1 MLRMLKER
9 FRTVLKSSGLGI
21 LCLLVAV
28 PGCWDDGPKI
38 VPVSGKVLRDGKA
51 LTNVAVTFLP
61 VGSGLSA
68 TGSADSSGTIK
79 MLTNGRSGAMVGRYR
94 IGITEPLR
102 DMTPES
108 LASGS
113 PPPMS
118 FDAKFGSPESS
129 GLEFNVSDVGG
140 IFEFTLTNKKK

>member
-9 FRTVLKSSGLGI
+9 FRPVLKSSSLGI

-79 MLTNGRSGAMVGRYR
+79 MLTNGRSGAIQDWNYGTAPRHDA
-94 IGITEPLR
+94 GIACVRL
-102 DMTPES
+102 
-108 LASGS
+108 
-113 PPPMS
+113 
-118 FDAKFGSPESS
+118 SS
-129 GLEFNVSDVGG
+129 SNEFRREIRFAG
-140 IFEFTLTNKKK
+140 IKRT